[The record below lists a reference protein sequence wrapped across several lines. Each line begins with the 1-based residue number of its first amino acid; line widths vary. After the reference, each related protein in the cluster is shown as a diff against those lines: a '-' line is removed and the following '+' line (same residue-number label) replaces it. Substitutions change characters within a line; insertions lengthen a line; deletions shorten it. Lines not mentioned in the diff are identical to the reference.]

1 MLNIEKYSK
10 RIWNQMEE
18 EGDDLLSA
26 MYDVIGRVSDI
37 NVYDDDALFE
47 WLLTEEDKNAILN
60 KEEKEYLSNIIK
72 PFRKK
77 ITRVEK
83 KNFYVNKINHK
94 EDFVEGEIQITYI
107 NNVSEELAIIPF
119 FNDTMFKK
127 MEECKGYTLQELEL

>member
-47 WLLTEEDKNAILN
+47 WLLTDEDKNAILN

>member
-47 WLLTEEDKNAILN
+47 WLLTEEDKNDILN